1 MVFIADSRTVFVL
14 DSFENTSETSEVA
27 TETVFRNCKKRVL
40 RKFANFTEKQLCLSL
55 FLIELQTFRPVT
67 LLKKDSNT
75 DIFL

>member
-40 RKFANFTEKQLCLSL
+40 RKFANFTEKQLC
-55 FLIELQTFRPVT
+55 
-67 LLKKDSNT
+67 
-75 DIFL
+75 